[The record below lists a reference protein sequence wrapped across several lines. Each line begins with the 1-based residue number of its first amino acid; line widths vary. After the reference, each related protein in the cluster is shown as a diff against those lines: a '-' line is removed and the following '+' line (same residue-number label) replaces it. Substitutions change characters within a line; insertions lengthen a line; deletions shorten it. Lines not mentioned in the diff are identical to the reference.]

1 MLITTLD
8 ELRLC
13 FPTHAIDTFDPFVG
27 VIDNSEHEFLLEK
40 LGTPLYNRLC
50 QWYDEN
56 QPTMSL
62 VDAQAIMSGNVSSD
76 IDPYNRLLLICQR
89 CVAYDAMAR
98 AVDMNLISINN
109 AGINIPTAGDY
120 GKVDLE
126 SVRTFKAGCVKEAHS
141 SINRLLQTLEEW
153 CQQSAATASSSVSGD
168 AIADPATVPSGSPA
182 GATADEAAAPADG
195 SVSGRTTTALSEI
208 TTLWR
213 QSRYYYLAAQLLIPS
228 ALVLEEYLPFYQN
241 REKFIQLL
249 PDLNFIQEE
258 LITDVIGEDFCALLT
273 DLAARGTITDK
284 QSAPL
289 SRILRKLRKITVL
302 FLEGR
307 TTILK
312 IDKERKI
319 HARDE
324 AVRLLSDLRTYCVPR
339 QEPILKALDELH
351 GLPATAAALLPEADR
366 ALLEEDLLQ
375 SLLKAE
381 APYTASPYF
390 IAPPAT
396 TVPVADSVPCG
407 SPAGSRPVCCCTT
420 AAQSHGQG
428 PLLVTP
434 PLL

>member
-40 LGTPLYNRLC
+40 LGAPLYNRLC

-56 QPTMSL
+56 QPTTSL
-62 VDAQAIMSGNVSSD
+62 VDAQAIVPGNTTAD

-153 CQQSAATASSSVSGD
+153 CQQSATTAAAVPD
-168 AIADPATVPSGSPA
+168 ASPSGIA
-182 GATADEAAAPADG
+182 ETTTDEA
-195 SVSGRTTTALSEI
+195 SVPDASPSGIAEI

-284 QSAPL
+284 QPALL

-339 QEPILKALDELH
+339 QETILKALDELH

-366 ALLEEDLLQ
+366 ALLEEDVLQ

-390 IAPPAT
+390 VAPPAA
-396 TVPVADSVPCG
+396 VPAV
-407 SPAGSRPVCCCTT
+407 SPAGPSRPVCCCTT
-420 AAQSHGQG
+420 AAQSHSQG

>member
-1 MLITTLD
+1 V
-8 ELRLC
+8 
-13 FPTHAIDTFDPFVG
+13 P
-27 VIDNSEHEFLLEK
+27 
-40 LGTPLYNRLC
+40 
-50 QWYDEN
+50 
-56 QPTMSL
+56 
-62 VDAQAIMSGNVSSD
+62 DAS
-76 IDPYNRLLLICQR
+76 
-89 CVAYDAMAR
+89 
-98 AVDMNLISINN
+98 
-109 AGINIPTAGDY
+109 
-120 GKVDLE
+120 
-126 SVRTFKAGCVKEAHS
+126 
-141 SINRLLQTLEEW
+141 
-153 CQQSAATASSSVSGD
+153 
-168 AIADPATVPSGSPA
+168 PSGI
-182 GATADEAAAPADG
+182 
-195 SVSGRTTTALSEI
+195 SEI
-208 TTLWR
+208 TTLWH

-228 ALVLEEYLPFYQN
+228 AIVLEEYLPFYQN

-284 QSAPL
+284 QSVPL

-319 HARDE
+319 NARDE

-339 QEPILKALDELH
+339 QETILKVLDELH

-375 SLLKAE
+375 SLLEAE

-396 TVPVADSVPCG
+396 TAPAASSVPCG
-407 SPAGSRPVCCCTT
+407 SAAGSPRSVCCNSI
-420 AAQSHGQG
+420 AAQSQGQG

>member
-40 LGTPLYNRLC
+40 LGAPLYNRLC

-62 VDAQAIMSGNVSSD
+62 VDAQAIMSGNVSAD

-153 CQQSAATASSSVSGD
+153 CQQPATTASSSVSGD
-168 AIADPATVPSGSPA
+168 DIADPTTDATAPATVPSGSPA
-182 GATADEAAAPADG
+182 GATATETHVPDASP
-195 SVSGRTTTALSEI
+195 SGIAEI
-208 TTLWR
+208 TTLWH
-213 QSRYYYLAAQLLIPS
+213 QSRYFYLAAQLLIPS

-284 QSAPL
+284 QPTPL

-312 IDKERKI
+312 IDNERKI

-324 AVRLLSDLRTYCVPR
+324 AVRLLSDLRTYCIPR
-339 QEPILKALDELH
+339 QESILKALDELH
-351 GLPATAAALLPEADR
+351 GLPPTAAALLPEAGR

-375 SLLKAE
+375 SLLEAE

-390 IAPPAT
+390 IAPPS
-396 TVPVADSVPCG
+396 TVPAADSVPCG

-420 AAQSHGQG
+420 AAQSQGQG

>member
-1 MLITTLD
+1 MIITTPE
-8 ELRLC
+8 ELRLYT
-13 FPTHAIDTFDPFVG
+13 PSHAVDHVETLTGIL
-27 VIDNSEHEFLLEK
+27 NSTEYEVLRPLL
-40 LGTPLYNRLC
+40 GQPLYDRLC
-50 QWYDEN
+50 EYYDQLRDGLTGDTIEAALGRQILN
-56 QPTMSL
+56 KP
-62 VDAQAIMSGNVSSD
+62 SG
-76 IDPYNRLLLICQR
+76 YMERLLFLAQPCIAFKTIESAIALQ
-89 CVAYDAMAR
+89 V
-98 AVDMNLISINN
+98 LSINN
-109 AGINIPTAGDY
+109 AGINYTTAEDY
-120 GKVDLE
+120 QRADKEGINIA
-126 SVRTFKAGCVKEAHS
+126 RTENNQKHHAAV
-141 SINRLLQTLEEW
+141 NRLLEELEHW
-153 CQQSAATASSSVSGD
+153 YILAQQAASTSAASDEAPVSDDSSSELQE
-168 AIADPATVPSGSPA
+168 IAH
-182 GATADEAAAPADG
+182 
-195 SVSGRTTTALSEI
+195 
-208 TTLWR
+208 LWR
-213 QSRYYYLAAQLLIPS
+213 QSRYFYLAAQLLVPS
-228 ALVLEEYLPFYQN
+228 AVVLEEYLPFYQN

-289 SRILRKLRKITVL
+289 SRILRKLRKITAL

-339 QEPILKALDELH
+339 QETILKALDELH

-375 SLLKAE
+375 SLLEAE
-381 APYTASPYF
+381 APYTSSPYF
-390 IAPPAT
+390 VAPAAAVPA
-396 TVPVADSVPCG
+396 A
-407 SPAGSRPVCCCTT
+407 SPAGPSRPVCCCTT
-420 AAQSHGQG
+420 AAQSNGQG

>member
-62 VDAQAIMSGNVSSD
+62 VDAQAIMSGDVSAD

-126 SVRTFKAGCVKEAHS
+126 SVSTFKAGCVKEAHS

-153 CQQSAATASSSVSGD
+153 CQQSATAASSSVSGD
-168 AIADPATVPSGSPA
+168 DIADPATVPSGSAA
-182 GATADEAAAPADG
+182 GTTADDATTPVASA
-195 SVSGRTTTALSEI
+195 SGIEEI

-228 ALVLEEYLPFYQN
+228 AIVLEEYFPFYQN

-258 LITDVIGEDFCALLT
+258 LITDVIGEDFCTLLT

-339 QEPILKALDELH
+339 QETILKALDELH
-351 GLPATAAALLPEADR
+351 GLPATAAALLSEADR
-366 ALLEEDLLQ
+366 ALLEEDILQ
-375 SLLKAE
+375 SCLEAE

-390 IAPPAT
+390 VAPPAVT
-396 TVPVADSVPCG
+396 TPTAGSVPCG

-420 AAQSHGQG
+420 AAQSQGQG

>member
-40 LGTPLYNRLC
+40 LGAPLYNRLC

-62 VDAQAIMSGNVSSD
+62 VDAQAIMSGNVSAD

-153 CQQSAATASSSVSGD
+153 CQQSAPAASSSVSGD
-168 AIADPATVPSGSPA
+168 DIAASATVPSGSPA
-182 GATADEAAAPADG
+182 GTTSDDAAAPADG
-195 SVSGRTTTALSEI
+195 SVSGRTTTATAEI

-258 LITDVIGEDFCALLT
+258 LITDVIGEDFCTLLT

-289 SRILRKLRKITVL
+289 SRIRRKLRKITVL

-312 IDKERKI
+312 IDNERKI

-324 AVRLLSDLRTYCVPR
+324 AVRLLSDLRSYCVQR
-339 QEPILKALDELH
+339 QESILKALDELH
-351 GLPATAAALLPEADR
+351 GLPPTAAALLPEADR

-375 SLLKAE
+375 SLLEAE

-390 IAPPAT
+390 IAPSAAVPA
-396 TVPVADSVPCG
+396 AGSVPCG
-407 SPAGSRPVCCCTT
+407 SPAGARPVCCCTT

>member
-40 LGTPLYNRLC
+40 LGAPLYNRLC

-62 VDAQAIMSGNVSSD
+62 VDAQAIMSGNVSAD

-153 CQQSAATASSSVSGD
+153 CQQPATTASSSVSGD
-168 AIADPATVPSGSPA
+168 DIADPATVPSGSPA
-182 GATADEAAAPADG
+182 GATATEAHVPDASP
-195 SVSGRTTTALSEI
+195 SGIAEI
-208 TTLWR
+208 TTLWH
-213 QSRYYYLAAQLLIPS
+213 QSRYFYLAAQLLIPS

-284 QSAPL
+284 QPTPL

-312 IDKERKI
+312 IDNERKI

-324 AVRLLSDLRTYCVPR
+324 AVRLLSDLRTYCIPR
-339 QEPILKALDELH
+339 QESILKALDELH

-375 SLLKAE
+375 SLLEAE
-381 APYTASPYF
+381 TPYTASPYF
-390 IAPPAT
+390 VAPPAAT
-396 TVPVADSVPCG
+396 PAAGSVPCG
-407 SPAGSRPVCCCTT
+407 SPAGSPRPVCCCPT

-428 PLLVTP
+428 ALLVTP